1 MSKPKYRKGA
11 RVSSVGMFEALGT
24 QWFILNG
31 KTTHRSVIE
40 NMTYRTISGFVRRGQ
55 LHEALRADL
64 PVPMRGKEIRAI
76 YTEEIQTAEIN
87 TEVTF
92 SAPKPALGEPIV
104 AITPANNTG
113 QTTIP
118 YPGPYIIGCDL
129 AQGESM
135 TGRIEYR
142 KRQEETE

>member
-1 MSKPKYRKGA
+1 MRKPKYRKGA
-11 RVSSVGMFEALGT
+11 MVSSVGMFEALGT

-31 KTTHRSVIE
+31 KTTHRKVIE

-55 LHEALRADL
+55 LHEALPL
-64 PVPMRGKEIRAI
+64 NLTVPMRGKEIRAI

-87 TEVTF
+87 TEVEL
-92 SAPKPALGEPIV
+92 SAPKPALGEPTM
-104 AITPANNTG
+104 AITQANNTG

-118 YPGPYIIGCDL
+118 YPGPFIIGCDL
-129 AQGESM
+129 AQGESV

-142 KRQEETE
+142 RGDGGE